1 MKRVIMCLLVLVL
14 TTGMV
19 YAEGGQN
26 QGSEGTGEVDQGE
39 TGSETGNAAGD
50 DAQENQT

>member
-1 MKRVIMCLLVLVL
+1 MKSVIICLLVLVL

-26 QGSEGTGEVDQGE
+26 QGSEGTGETDQGD
-39 TGSETGNAAGD
+39 TGSEVGNAEGA
-50 DAQENQT
+50 DAQGNQT